1 MRNKPLT
8 AAFVKNVRTPGRY
21 GDGHGG
27 HGLTLDV
34 KVSRNGRIA
43 KSWIQRI
50 RMNGKPTHMGL
61 GAWPVISLATARDKA
76 IENARTLTLGRDP
89 RDGTTQIPTFAKGR
103 RDRHRHSCRG
113 LEGRRQVRKPVAI
126 VPARLRPTVR
136 SAING

>member
-8 AAFVKNVRTPGRY
+8 AAFVKNVPSPGRY

-27 HGLTLDV
+27 HGLTPDV

-61 GAWPVISLATARDKA
+61 GTWPVITLAMARDKA
-76 IENARTLTLGRDP
+76 IENARVLTLTPSPLPDP
-89 RDGTTQIPTFAKGR
+89 
-103 RDRHRHSCRG
+103 
-113 LEGRRQVRKPVAI
+113 
-126 VPARLRPTVR
+126 PTV
-136 SAING
+136 

>member
-8 AAFVKNVRTPGRY
+8 AAFVKNVRKSGRY

-50 RMNGKPTHMGL
+50 RVNGKPTHMGL
-61 GAWPVISLATARDKA
+61 GAWPVITLAMARDKA
-76 IENARTLTLGRDP
+76 VQNARTVDTWKRPAGRNTSNTDLC
-89 RDGTTQIPTFAKGR
+89 QGR
-103 RDRHRHSCRG
+103 RDRDRHSCRG

-126 VPARLRPTVR
+126 IPAGLRPADDR
-136 SAING
+136 P